1 MITTNAAAVANYK
14 SITSQ
19 IRAQAGNNPDKIKV
33 EGERYEITD
42 AFQVSSP
49 EGDYTVR
56 KGSFFDNDLKTR
68 DKVAVDMAR
77 TADGIKESR
86 EFEHYSEKKLIFLTD
101 ERMNVKTQGV
111 QENGMSWS
119 TFVRE
124 WNFSV

>member
-1 MITTNAAAVANYK
+1 MITSNSAAVANYT

-19 IRAQAGNNPDKIKV
+19 IRAQASNPEKV
-33 EGERYEITD
+33 QVNGDRFEVVD

-68 DKVAVDMAR
+68 DKVAVDMAP
-77 TADGIKESR
+77 TADGTHEAR
-86 EFEHYSEKKLIFLTD
+86 EYEHYSEKKLVFFTD
-101 ERMNVKTQGV
+101 ERMSVKNSGGQQSG
-111 QENGMSWS
+111 GSFS
-119 TFVRE
+119 SFSRE

>member
-1 MITTNAAAVANYK
+1 VITKSTAPANYQ

-33 EGERYEITD
+33 DGERYEVTD

-68 DKVAVDMAR
+68 DKVAVDMAP

-86 EFEHYSEKKLIFLTD
+86 EYEHYSQKKLIFLTD
-101 ERMNVKTQGV
+101 ERLNVKSEVTQ
-111 QENGMSWS
+111 ELGMSWS
-119 TFVRE
+119 HFSRE